1 MNSYLN
7 LILLVQFLCFRLSL
21 GGDTITVNESVS
33 SGQTIISSGGN
44 FELGFFRPGDS
55 RSYYIGIWYKKLYPQ
70 AVVWVANRD
79 RPLDSADANLIISQG
94 NLVLLDRLQNS
105 IWSALSGNIN
115 PNISVTAVLR
125 DDGNLILSDV
135 SKASAPLLL
144 WQSFDHPTHTFL
156 PGAKIGYDKRT
167 QRKQVLVSWRNLSD
181 PAPGM
186 YSLEM
191 DPKHAQ
197 YVIKWNRTTEYWASG
212 SWDGQRFSSVPEM
225 RLNYIYNYSYIDNEN
240 ESYFTYSLYNST
252 ITSRLIMDV
261 SGQIKQLS
269 WLDGNIDWNLF
280 WSQPREHCQVYAK
293 CGAFGV
299 CDEANATCNCLSG
312 FKPSDRENGGCVRDQ
327 KVQCNAITEDRD
339 SLWISSIMRVP
350 ASQNTNITVGEASQ
364 CRSACFNNCSC
375 TAYTYDDSGTC
386 SIWTGDLFNLQQL
399 SLNETERTIFV
410 KRGSPEAQTEA
421 KKSMKLKEILS
432 SITALMFLLIGSF
445 SYIYYRRRMAKRA
458 DRSQGT
464 QGTHISHWHK
474 AEGEAK
480 VFMNENSDEA
490 IDVPYFHLDTILEAT
505 DNFSNANKLGQGGF
519 GPVYKGIFPGGKE
532 IAVKALSSHSGQ
544 GIDEFKNEVT
554 LIAKLQ
560 HRNLVRLLG
569 YCINATEQIL
579 LYEYMPNKSLD
590 TFIFDGTL
598 CQLLDWKK
606 RYDIILGIARGLS
619 YLHHDSRLRII
630 HRDLKS
636 SNILLDEEMNPKISD
651 FGLAR
656 IVEGKVTE
664 ANTKKVVGT
673 YGYMSPEYALDGLFS
688 IKSDVFSFGVVVLEI
703 ISGRRNTGF
712 YQSEEALN
720 LLGYAWKLWTEKA
733 EIQLIEKSLLES
745 CNRSEAIKCINV
757 ALLCVQEDPSHRP
770 NMSDVIV
777 MLGGEGINL
786 PTPNKPAFVIRTH
799 AFSTSSSSSNK
810 KYIVSNNQVTITV
823 EEGR

>member
-1 MNSYLN
+1 MKNSYSI
-7 LILLVQFLCFRLSL
+7 LILVVQFLCFSFSL
-21 GGDTITVNESVS
+21 GGDTISVNESVS

-44 FELGFFRPGDS
+44 FELGFFKPGDS
-55 RSYYIGIWYKKLYPQ
+55 PSYYIGIWYKKLYPQ

-79 RPLDSADANLIISQG
+79 KPLDSAHANLIISQG

-105 IWSALSGNIN
+105 IWHQCPYYFGK
-115 PNISVTAVLR
+115 VL
-125 DDGNLILSDV
+125 IT
-135 SKASAPLLL
+135 
-144 WQSFDHPTHTFL
+144 QHTFM

-167 QRKQVLVSWRNLSD
+167 QRKQVLVSWKNSSD

-191 DPKHAQ
+191 DPKNVQ
-197 YVIKWNRTTEYWASG
+197 YVIKWNRTTECWASG
-212 SWDGQRFSSVPEM
+212 SWNGQRFSSVPEM
-225 RLNYIYNYSYIDNEN
+225 SLNYIYNYSYIDNEN

-269 WLDGNIDWNLF
+269 WLDGDIDWNLF
-280 WSQPREHCQVYAK
+280 WAQPRQICDVYAK

-299 CDEANATCNCLSG
+299 CTEANATCNCLNG
-312 FKPSDRENGGCVRDQ
+312 FKPRSDTEWNSNDYSSGCVRDQ
-327 KVQCNAITEDRD
+327 KVQCNAITEDKD

-350 ASQNTNITVGEASQ
+350 ASQNTNITVVTASQ
-364 CRSACFNNCSC
+364 CRAACFKDCSC
-375 TAYTYDDSGTC
+375 TAYTYDGSGTC
-386 SIWTGDLFNLQQL
+386 SIWTGDLFNLEQL
-399 SLNETERTIFV
+399 STTESERTIFV
-410 KRGSPEAQTEA
+410 KRGSPEAQTKA
-421 KKSMKLKEILS
+421 KKSMKLKAILS
-432 SITALMFLLIGSF
+432 SISVLTFLLIGSI
-445 SYIYYRRRMAKRA
+445 SYIYYRRRIAKRA
-458 DRSQGT
+458 DRSKGIQGA
-464 QGTHISHWHK
+464 HKSHWHK

-480 VFMNENSDEA
+480 VLMNENSDEA
-490 IDVPYFHLDTILEAT
+490 IDVPYFHLETILEAT

-519 GPVYKGIFPGGKE
+519 GPVYKVQTSF
-532 IAVKALSSHSGQ
+532 LH
-544 GIDEFKNEVT
+544 
-554 LIAKLQ
+554 
-560 HRNLVRLLG
+560 
-569 YCINATEQIL
+569 
-579 LYEYMPNKSLD
+579 
-590 TFIFDGTL
+590 L
-598 CQLLDWKK
+598 CGLK

-630 HRDLKS
+630 HRDLKT

-664 ANTKKVVGT
+664 AFTKKIVGT

-703 ISGRRNTGF
+703 VSGRRNTGF

-733 EIQLIEKSLLES
+733 ETQLIEKSLLES
-745 CNRSEAIKCINV
+745 CNRSEAIKCINI
-757 ALLCVQEDPSHRP
+757 ALLCVQEDPNHRP
-770 NMSDVIV
+770 NMSDVIL
-777 MLGGEGINL
+777 MLGGEGTNL
-786 PTPNKPAFVIRTH
+786 PTPNRPAFVIRTH
-799 AFSTSSSSSNK
+799 ASSTSSSSCDK